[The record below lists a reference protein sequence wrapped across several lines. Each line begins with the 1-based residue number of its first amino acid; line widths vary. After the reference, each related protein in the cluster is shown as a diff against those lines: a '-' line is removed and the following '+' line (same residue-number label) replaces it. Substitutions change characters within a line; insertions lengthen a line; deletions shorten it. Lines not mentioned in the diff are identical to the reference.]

1 MEKAIPKRIHII
13 GSIGSGK
20 TTLTKRRSA
29 QLQIPY
35 YELDNVVRERF
46 KTGDI
51 IRSEEKRNTYLN
63 EIIHRDRIIEG
74 VHHTWVSPSFENADV
89 IVFLDTKM
97 STRRRRII
105 SRYCMQKAGLEKA
118 NYKPS
123 LKLLKDLYN
132 YNTVFEYESKPK
144 IFEMLRAYESK
155 LIILQSN
162 AEIKKLL
169 LINED

>member
-1 MEKAIPKRIHII
+1 MEKAIPKKIHIT

-20 TTLTKRRSA
+20 TTLTKKLSA

-51 IRSEEKRNTYLN
+51 IRSEEKRNAYLN
-63 EIIHRDRIIEG
+63 EIIHRDSWIIEG

-105 SRYCMQKAGLEKA
+105 SRYFMQKAGLEKA
-118 NYKPS
+118 NYKPT
-123 LKLLKDLYN
+123 LKLLKDLYS
-132 YNTVFEYESKPK
+132 YNTVFENESKPK
-144 IFEMLRAYESK
+144 ILEMLRPYESK
-155 LIILQSN
+155 LIVLRSN
-162 AEIKKLL
+162 AEI
-169 LINED
+169 NNYF